1 MTMLD
6 KCARAIWEK
15 WEDAYPP
22 SDKRPWEQA
31 DTFLDGMLTKALC
44 YMLAQTVL
52 EALRDPTPE
61 MVALGE
67 GYSDFVLDGESHD
80 NSVEGRRAE
89 MKMAWQVMI
98 ATALGEMDHYLRKAP
113 AHDRG

>member
-61 MVALGE
+61 MVKAGALILQEITEDGSWE
-67 GYSDFVLDGESHD
+67 GAVSNAADIFTAMIDEALKETAH
-80 NSVEGRRAE
+80 AE
-89 MKMAWQVMI
+89 K
-98 ATALGEMDHYLRKAP
+98 
-113 AHDRG
+113 